1 LEIKSTPGLQN
12 DKIAV
17 TISAPVDQ
25 IHKAIDLVSSEVGD
39 KFASLE
45 KHLER
50 KTSKGWAIIKIKNET
65 GEKVDAVA
73 PLIISAS
80 RRNDTPARHSEWFME
95 GLKRDYVR
103 MSEKSYVSFE
113 KARLIVFWTKNP
125 EPIRKHLGEI
135 DKKEIGYYFQ
145 YTLNDYEAE
154 GLEPNIPSLE
164 NRITTFKKLSER
176 IGPKKVIWRF
186 DPLVLT
192 DTITKER
199 LVEKIEN
206 LMEKL
211 TGYTEKLVI
220 SFFKSGEYDH
230 AQERIEQNNNQKDF
244 ESEDIAFVAAQLEKL
259 GKKYNMKVATCA
271 EKEELSRYKIDHNKC
286 IDDDLIKRVFK
297 DDKILMSFL
306 NSKKS
311 LKHGL
316 REEEGCECIVSQ
328 EIGSNNTC
336 ANGCLYCYANKSD
349 KSLEK
354 NLELIKKG
362 EIGEFLKPRSPK
374 KYKN

>member
-1 LEIKSTPGLQN
+1 
-12 DKIAV
+12 
-17 TISAPVDQ
+17 
-25 IHKAIDLVSSEVGD
+25 
-39 KFASLE
+39 
-45 KHLER
+45 
-50 KTSKGWAIIKIKNET
+50 
-65 GEKVDAVA
+65 
-73 PLIISAS
+73 
-80 RRNDTPARHSEWFME
+80 
-95 GLKRDYVR
+95 
-103 MSEKSYVSFE
+103 
-113 KARLIVFWTKNP
+113 VFWTKNP
-125 EPIRKHLGEI
+125 VPIMEHLDEI
-135 DKKEIGYYFQ
+135 DNEGIGYYFQ
-145 YTLNDYEAE
+145 YTLNDYDE
-154 GLEPNIPSLE
+154 GLEPNMPSLK
-164 NRITTFKKLSER
+164 NRIIIFKTLSEM
-176 IGPKKVIWRF
+176 IGPEKVIWRF

-192 DTITKER
+192 DTIDKEE
-199 LVEKIEN
+199 LVERIKN

-211 TGYTEKLVI
+211 SGYTEKLVI
-220 SFFKSGEYDH
+220 SFFKSAEYKH
-230 AQERIEQNNNQKDF
+230 ALERIKQNNNQKDF
-244 ESEDIAFVAAQLEKL
+244 ESEDMAFVADELKKL

-271 EKEELSRYKIDHNKC
+271 ENDELLRSKIEPNKC
-286 IDDDLIKRVFK
+286 IDDGLIKRVSK

-349 KSLEK
+349 TSVKT